1 MAKNKKN
8 LAASIMFARQYL
20 LNKIPYK
27 AIFLVTGLLATIW
40 FLIRVIPK
48 PSRAGYPCMQAAAP
62 LMSGFI
68 LYILS
73 FSGSFLAFRKARELF
88 QKNSHATA
96 ILLVVAGTL
105 SASVFFVSNNLDFD
119 ATASMPIMKAPPDGA
134 NSPMGTGQGVM
145 PGRVIWAWNPDATNE
160 DFIENSFDDKNAF
173 WQEKN
178 NNPDL
183 IKGMVDESILE
194 LTGAST
200 YSEAWEAI
208 FQNHNEKKHGE
219 ARGYQ
224 AGETIF
230 IKINQGTSG
239 WLVDSGSEFGWP
251 DQLQSWGGW
260 KKKHYGAAQT
270 GPYVALNILRHLVNV
285 AGVPQENI
293 WIGDPMAHIWKHNFM
308 VWYNEFPDVKYVDK
322 TTNQVERT
330 LILEAMEPSMTYS
343 DEGAVLNETEE
354 TYFEIMEATDYMI
367 NIATLKAH
375 KRAGITACAK
385 NHFGSITRDGA
396 SHLHPSLVSTSNDG
410 TDQSNTGYNKYRVQV
425 DIMAHKFLGENTM
438 LFILEGLFGS
448 GADEVMPGRKWNME
462 PFNGDWPS
470 SILMSLD
477 QVALE
482 SVAYDF
488 LRTEFDGENQP
499 ENYPNWEGVDD
510 YLHQAA
516 DPSNRP
522 AGISYAPDGE
532 ELTKSLGVH
541 EHWNNATDKQY
552 SRNLSEN
559 EGIELVQ
566 VSGTNTSI
574 EDTQNNRAEPE
585 LKVWPNPFRDNV
597 NISLQLEK
605 TASVR
610 INILDIQGR
619 NIGSTMEQNLPSG
632 THEINIGAG
641 EFNLSPGYYLLQPK
655 INGQSH
661 EGIKI
666 QYQP

>member
-1 MAKNKKN
+1 MIENKKN
-8 LAASIMFARQYL
+8 LATSIMSARQYL
-20 LNKIPYK
+20 LKKIPYK
-27 AIFLVTGLLATIW
+27 AIFIVTGLLATIW
-40 FLIRVIPK
+40 FLVRVIPK

-62 LMSGFI
+62 LMSGFV

-88 QKNSHATA
+88 LKNSHVTA

-119 ATASMPIMKAPPDGA
+119 TTASIPVMKAPPDGA
-134 NSPMGTGQGVM
+134 NSPMGIGQGVM
-145 PGRVIWAWNPDATNE
+145 PGRVTWAWNPDATNE
-160 DFIENSFDDKNAF
+160 DFEENSFDDRNAF
-173 WQEKN
+173 WQEQN
-178 NNPDL
+178 NDPDV

-200 YSEAWEAI
+200 YSGAWEAI
-208 FQNHNEKKHGE
+208 FQNHNEKKHDE
-219 ARGYQ
+219 SRGYQ
-224 AGETIF
+224 SGETIF
-230 IKINQGTSG
+230 IKINQGTAG
-239 WLVDSGSEFGWP
+239 WIVDESTEFGWP
-251 DQLQSWGGW
+251 DQVHSWQE
-260 KKKHYGAAQT
+260 KHYGAAET

-293 WIGDPMAHIWKHNFM
+293 WIGDPMGHIWKHNFD
-308 VWYNEFPDVKYVDK
+308 VWYNEFPNVKYIDK
-322 TTNQVERT
+322 QTDAVNRT
-330 LILEAMEPSMTYS
+330 FIFEAMEPSMFYS

-354 TYFEIMEATDYMI
+354 TYFEIIEDADYMI

-385 NHFGSITRDGA
+385 NHFGSIKRDGA

-410 TDQSNTGYNKYRVQV
+410 ADQSNTGYNKYRAQV
-425 DIMAHKFLGENTM
+425 DIMAHKYLGKNTM

-448 GADEVMPGRKWNME
+448 DADEVLPGRKWNME

-499 ENYPNWEGVDD
+499 EEYPNWEGVDD

-516 DPSNRP
+516 DPARRP
-522 AGISYAPDGE
+522 DGISYAPDGE
-532 ELTKSLGVH
+532 ELTASLGVH
-541 EHWNNATDKQY
+541 EHWNNATDKEY
-552 SRNLSEN
+552 SRNLGES
-559 EGIELVQ
+559 EGIELIQ
-566 VSGTNTSI
+566 LSGTNTSI
-574 EDTQNNRAEPE
+574 EDERNNRTEPE

-610 INILDIQGR
+610 INILDVQGR
-619 NIGSTMEQNLPSG
+619 RIGSTTEQNLPAG
-632 THEINIGAG
+632 PHDVTIQAG
-641 EFNLSPGYYLLQPK
+641 EFNLSPGYYLLQPQ

-661 EGIKI
+661 EAIKI